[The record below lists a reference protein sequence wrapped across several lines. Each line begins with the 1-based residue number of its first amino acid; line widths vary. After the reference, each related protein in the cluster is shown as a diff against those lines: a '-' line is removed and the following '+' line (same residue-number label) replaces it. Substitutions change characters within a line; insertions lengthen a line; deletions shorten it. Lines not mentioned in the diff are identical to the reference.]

1 MSKKTVLLIALVL
14 IVATVIMA
22 MTSEADGRDVR
33 QPTLTSL
40 VSTPGS
46 TPTPHAVYLPLVVDG
61 QQGTATSTVVPLP
74 TLTACVPTLTAAPTT
89 TNTPT
94 PTPTTYL
101 PTLTPTLP
109 ITPTI
114 HE

>member
-1 MSKKTVLLIALVL
+1 MNKKAALLIALVL
-14 IVATVIMA
+14 IVAASMMA
-22 MTSEADGRDVR
+22 ITSKVNGRGER

-40 VSTPGS
+40 VSTPGP